1 MRAGYPDWDGTA
13 TRDGVTNAFEV
24 YQRAGLRHCC
34 SRRDDRSSTPAIGS
48 SWSPTDRATIGS
60 SPMTLLAMGSPT
72 EPSFD
77 RDRYSDRPY
86 LPRRRCCGARQL
98 GLRRRLLWV
107 CRGWEP
113 PAAHCR
119 PGTGRSPG
127 SQRSAFR
134 GCRRTQNPPAYDAN
148 RRRDRI
154 SVVRRPALPP
164 SRMCRYRSGAGRPHH
179 NRGTR
184 RLQGAIHLRAPRNHS
199 KQNFHV
205 RARLGRC
212 RALRRVD

>member
-1 MRAGYPDWDGTA
+1 MASQMPSRSISERAPTLLLTQRRQIIHASHWKFMVPYRSRHDRVVTDDPVGNGKSDRTFLPPRPLQRSPILTSTTLLWCSTTGTA
-13 TRDGVTNAFEV
+13 T
-24 YQRAGLRHCC
+24 
-34 SRRDDRSSTPAIGS
+34 AIAVG
-48 SWSPTDRATIGS
+48 
-60 SPMTLLAMGSPT
+60 
-72 EPSFD
+72 
-77 RDRYSDRPY
+77 
-86 LPRRRCCGARQL
+86 
-98 GLRRRLLWV
+98 

-127 SQRSAFR
+127 SQGSAFR

-205 RARLGRC
+205 RARLVRC
-212 RALRRVD
+212 RARRRVD